1 MARFSSEIKIPSC
14 IVTKG
19 LIESIEKYLRT
30 KFLALA
36 ASDEDKQLLEEAI
49 SISITDSFGTERLN
63 SISEFSL
70 PRFSDDTTRL
80 CIAIRR
86 PYRSAVDAFEVD
98 VQFDVSRT
106 FSRAKADYEGL
117 NSREFVTG
125 LLQGIQNCVATTKTK
140 NWLFHLPPG
149 PEGALWGLAMFSP
162 AFAISIFN
170 VSSPLTYIPLLAAVT
185 LYAYLFG
192 AKRLR
197 PYTTFDSNLADRRD
211 KFWNWF
217 VGGFLSFIV
226 FSTVLTRFRD
236 ALLG

>member
-1 MARFSSEIKIPSC
+1 MAHFSSETRLPSC
-14 IVTKG
+14 VVTKE
-19 LIESIEKYLRT
+19 LIESIEKYLRE
-30 KFLALA
+30 KFLRLA

-86 PYRSAVDAFEVD
+86 PFSSSFDSFEVD
-98 VQFDVSRT
+98 VQFDVSRML
-106 FSRAKADYEGL
+106 SRAKADYEGSY
-117 NSREFVTG
+117 SREFITG

-149 PEGALWGLAMFSP
+149 LEGGLWGFALFSP
-162 AFAISIFN
+162 AIATSIFEA
-170 VSSPLTYIPLLAAVT
+170 SSPLTYIPLFAALT
-185 LYAYLFG
+185 LFAYLIL

-217 VGGFLSFIV
+217 VGGFLSFIL
-226 FSTVLTRFRD
+226 FSTLLAKFRD
-236 ALLG
+236 ALFG

>member
-1 MARFSSEIKIPSC
+1 MAHFSSETKLPSC
-14 IVTKG
+14 IVTRE

-30 KFLALA
+30 KFLTLA

-49 SISITDSFGTERLN
+49 SISITDSFGTERLS

-80 CIAIRR
+80 CVAIRR
-86 PYRSAVDAFEVD
+86 PYRSSFEAFEVD

-106 FSRAKADYEGL
+106 FSRAKADCEGS

-149 PEGALWGLAMFSP
+149 PDGGLWALAFFSP
-162 AFAISIFN
+162 AFAMSFFKA
-170 VSSPLTYIPLLAAVT
+170 SAPLTYIPLFAAMT
-185 LYAYLFG
+185 LFAYLFG

-217 VGGFLSFIV
+217 IGGFLSFIF
-226 FSTVLTRFRD
+226 FSTVLAKFRD
-236 ALLG
+236 SLLG